1 MPFSSSAP
9 PARAPSPRVASRRN
23 AHHRGCAHL
32 SFSIVLL
39 KSGTSRACTSAQH
52 SLLQVA
58 NELFSAH
65 RIYDADSLPSSWRR
79 ILPPERPFF
88 YQYFTSTI
96 DASSRRTKQY
106 AVTYAS
112 RIVLIT
118 VIASHR
124 PHSRRRS
131 KTLSTVPDHRGCR
144 RVVTSEQPAHQGH
157 TIVDAGSPIDVNQHT
172 LAFALRIFAI
182 LPTITG
188 SGSSPLP
195 ANHLLL
201 KRSNHWILLF
211 GCHQPL
217 DIAIWISLHF

>member
-1 MPFSSSAP
+1 MAQDS
-9 PARAPSPRVASRRN
+9 
-23 AHHRGCAHL
+23 
-32 SFSIVLL
+32 
-39 KSGTSRACTSAQH
+39 TSRAS
-52 SLLQVA
+52 
-58 NELFSAH
+58 
-65 RIYDADSLPSSWRR
+65 
-79 ILPPERPFF
+79 FF
-88 YQYFTSTI
+88 YQHFTSTI

-157 TIVDAGSPIDVNQHT
+157 TIVDAGSPSTIDVNQHT

-201 KRSNHWILLF
+201 KRSNHWMLF
-211 GCHQPL
+211 ECHQPL
-217 DIAIWISLHF
+217 DITI